1 MQPWR
6 RPPPLLTEEE
16 QAALKAQRLLAAQER
31 QEIQDW
37 KNNQKKMWPIITE
50 DFQPEFWIEQY
61 RERHAET
68 LARSVDIYVERIENL
83 DKSEA
88 ESLLFEILTK
98 ITFVENNLT
107 VNGAQTVETLFE
119 NLKKAPSA
127 SGDIPFKSIEEL
139 SDFLNSMYLNFR
151 KEGDEFRNI
160 GVQGRRWIQFLKNEL
175 DNGNYVEED
184 NFHDLYEDFKRT
196 IPAGNE
202 FALHEAAMDF
212 TSLREIG
219 NMIPVFKYQKATGHL
234 ELVNPEAQECLFIN
248 LPIFSDTL
256 NSAHMFKIDFSR
268 GVSSLGVFKGI
279 QFPFRQAFTCAG
291 EVASE
296 LGANMFIKHCSQGD
310 KAFDSKKIP
319 TSLIGNSAAVH
330 GNIAPMKSKNPFEV
344 FEVEVSPLS
353 LEDNLCTGTSGK
365 IINSIGDGARE
376 PADIGNVE
384 KVLNDNLKKSVSRPA
399 KVPENA

>member
-88 ESLLFEILTK
+88 ESLLLEILTK

-184 NFHDLYEDFKRT
+184 NFHDLDM
-196 IPAGNE
+196 N
-202 FALHEAAMDF
+202 
-212 TSLREIG
+212 
-219 NMIPVFKYQKATGHL
+219 YQKATGHL

-268 GVSSLGVFKGI
+268 GVSTLGVFKGI

>member
-1 MQPWR
+1 
-6 RPPPLLTEEE
+6 
-16 QAALKAQRLLAAQER
+16 
-31 QEIQDW
+31 
-37 KNNQKKMWPIITE
+37 
-50 DFQPEFWIEQY
+50 
-61 RERHAET
+61 
-68 LARSVDIYVERIENL
+68 
-83 DKSEA
+83 
-88 ESLLFEILTK
+88 
-98 ITFVENNLT
+98 
-107 VNGAQTVETLFE
+107 
-119 NLKKAPSA
+119 
-127 SGDIPFKSIEEL
+127 
-139 SDFLNSMYLNFR
+139 MYLNFR

>member
-88 ESLLFEILTK
+88 ESLLLEILTK

-219 NMIPVFKYQKATGHL
+219 NMIPVFKNQKATGHL

-268 GVSSLGVFKGI
+268 GVSTLGVFKGI